1 VKEVLIVPT
10 GTANIASISAGIVR
24 AGGKPAVLGAGAESP
39 AARLA
44 RASHAVIPGV
54 GTFGAAGGNIRS
66 SGLEA
71 AIRTR
76 VKNGFPTLFVCV
88 GFQLL
93 FEASEESPGIE
104 GLGLIAGRVERYR
117 SSLVVPQMGWNRVES
132 AGDGGLVHS
141 GYGYFANSYCAR
153 SVGDGWSAARAFYG
167 EYFVAAVERGPVVGC
182 QFHPELSGSWGQDL
196 LVRWLATG
204 GGEEKTC

>member
-1 VKEVLIVPT
+1 VKDVLIVPT
-10 GTANIASISAGIVR
+10 GTANIASIMAGILR
-24 AGGKPAVLGAGAESP
+24 AGGSPAVLDVRTESAP
-39 AARLA
+39 ERLA

-71 AIRTR
+71 AIRAR
-76 VKNGFPTLFVCV
+76 VKNGSPTLFVCV

-93 FEASEESPGIE
+93 FEASEESPDLE
-104 GLGLIAGRVERYR
+104 GLGLIPGRVERFR
-117 SSLVVPQMGWNRVES
+117 SSLAVPQMGWNRVE
-132 AGDGGLVHS
+132 ARGDTGLVRS
-141 GYGYFANSYCAR
+141 GFGYFANSYCVH
-153 SVGDGWSAARAFYG
+153 SVGDGWSVARAFYG
-167 EYFVAAVERGPVVGC
+167 DFFVAAVERGPVVGC

-196 LVRWLATG
+196 LVRWLKTG